1 MAFNG
6 GSNFIEGANGECFLR
21 MKLPD
26 DGTTMINISNKSI
39 TLWDVVCKVA
49 EKKSYVPGDY
59 VILAEK
65 GNHKTK
71 PDLSES
77 LEQYLDHNLKLISV
91 EEPEDSMQTRRR
103 GSVMNAPS
111 SKKLNFKMKKYN
123 FPATIDEEQIK
134 KKQQNSATGSEF
146 NLRIGKSKKSFSL
159 FLFRRS
165 SSTLM
170 DSRLSNNSLQDENNT
185 EENYHMSDTHESFN
199 GENGSIASIN
209 SCESGQIPEVGL
221 KGKDLSLVEL
231 DASKQDEHPNHHTIR
246 KAIVSTGGIGNGNS
260 TLRRN
265 TFRKHQRSQTE
276 NLYLKGNHEGNTSSA
291 TIYVI
296 YLDGEKVEF
305 QFPLELPME
314 AILSCICMKKELNDE
329 LYTFQSEK
337 SEKIEL
343 DRTLKYYYSDRN
355 LCSGNCNTFKI
366 VEGDKFYSMV
376 CVTENDQDVM
386 ILQYIDNENL
396 QVMAGTIDKL
406 IERATDGSEKDDT
419 FLDIFL
425 LTYRAY
431 IKPKEILQLLI
442 DRFNCELPSDP
453 SDEDIK
459 YFEDMKGLIQSNV
472 VHVMEYWVKHHW
484 HDFAVN
490 SELEEILVNFINEL
504 KPYDEYTNR
513 IDDFENQIEIQ
524 KKKYEDMFDYIRRV
538 EKKGKVMQSMLNE
551 LDPEVVAQQL
561 CLYDFKLMKNI
572 HPIEYLDQIWG
583 SKENEDTPCLNFFI
597 SRFNLE
603 SYWAATEVLSVED
616 LKKRTE
622 ILKKIILVT
631 KHCLDNNNFFSTFAL
646 LSGLSTNAIQRL
658 KKTWEALPSKIKNI
672 FSDIEKLMDPSRN
685 MRNYRME
692 LESKEPP
699 IIPFLPIYL
708 KDLTFINDGNQ
719 SKIESMVNFDKLR
732 MMSNRVHDLTN
743 LIDKEYGFIEDPII
757 QNYLAKPPKKDDDK
771 ELKEMS
777 LKCEKQQ

>member
-1 MAFNG
+1 
-6 GSNFIEGANGECFLR
+6 
-21 MKLPD
+21 
-26 DGTTMINISNKSI
+26 
-39 TLWDVVCKVA
+39 
-49 EKKSYVPGDY
+49 
-59 VILAEK
+59 
-65 GNHKTK
+65 
-71 PDLSES
+71 
-77 LEQYLDHNLKLISV
+77 
-91 EEPEDSMQTRRR
+91 MQMRRR
-103 GSVMNAPS
+103 GSVMNSPA

-123 FPATIDEEQIK
+123 FPATIDEEQVK
-134 KKQQNSATGSEF
+134 KKQQNNGTAGSEF

-159 FLFRRS
+159 FIFRRS

-185 EENYHMSDTHESFN
+185 EENHIGDIHESFS

-209 SCESGQIPEVGL
+209 SCESGQVPEGGSL
-221 KGKDLSLVEL
+221 KARDPSFIEMDG
-231 DASKQDEHPNHHTIR
+231 SKSEEHPNHHTIR
-246 KAIVSTGGIGNGNS
+246 KAIVSTGGISNGNS

-276 NLYLKGNHEGNTSSA
+276 NLYLKGNLDTTTSSV
-291 TIYVI
+291 TIYVT
-296 YLDGEKVEF
+296 YLDGEKCEF

-314 AILSCICMKKELNDE
+314 AIFSCSCMKKELNEE

-337 SEKIEL
+337 GEKIEL
-343 DRTLKYYYSDRN
+343 DRTLKYYTVDGS
-355 LCSGNCNTFKI
+355 LSSGNCNTFKI
-366 VEGDKFYSMV
+366 VEGEKFYSTV

-386 ILQYIDNENL
+386 ILQYTNGENL

-406 IERATDGSEKDDT
+406 IERATDGSEKDET

-431 IKPKEILQLLI
+431 IKPKEMLQLLI
-442 DRFNCELPSDP
+442 DRFNCELPPDP
-453 SDEDIK
+453 SEEDIK

-472 VHVMEYWVKHHW
+472 VNVMEYWVNNHW

-490 SELEEILVNFINEL
+490 PELEEVLVNFINEL
-504 KPYDEYTNR
+504 RPYEEYTHR
-513 IDDFENQIEIQ
+513 VDDFEEQIEIQ

-538 EKKGKVMQSMLNE
+538 EKKGKVMQSMLSE
-551 LDPEVVAQQL
+551 LDPEVVAKQL

-583 SKENEDTPCLNFFI
+583 CKENEDTPCLNFFI

-658 KKTWEALPSKIKNI
+658 KKTWEALPTKIKNI

-719 SKIESMVNFDKLR
+719 SKIDNMVNFDKLR

-743 LIDKEYGFIEDPII
+743 LIDKEYGFTEDPII

-777 LKCEKQQ
+777 LKCEKQ